1 MKIYLFLFII
11 LFAGCKEKKA
21 PQIST
26 GPGKEDSL
34 VLNRP
39 LQVPREEV
47 MLLQEPKMITSEWLA
62 YITAQSE
69 INNFQSYSL
78 RDVMQ
83 NAGPIAEIMK
93 SLKES
98 LPDTLRSRAVESRL
112 VVLYTKAKVLEQKSN
127 KRAPNLEE
135 ISEIAQQIPSEFN
148 NFKIQLNELF
158 LKTLE
163 QFEEELDKFETER
176 QKDSIS
182 PLIREIPLDTI

>member
-1 MKIYLFLFII
+1 MKIYLLFFII
-11 LFAGCKEKKA
+11 LLAGCQEKKA
-21 PQIST
+21 PQISS

-39 LQVPREEV
+39 LQFSKEEV
-47 MLLQEPKMITSEWLA
+47 VLLPEPKMITSEWLA

-69 INNFQSYSL
+69 IDNFQSYNVM
-78 RDVMQ
+78 DVIQ

-93 SLKES
+93 SLQES
-98 LPDTLRSRAVESRL
+98 LPDTLRSKAVESRL
-112 VVLYTKAKVLEQKSN
+112 VVLYTKAKVLEQKTE
-127 KRAPNLEE
+127 KREPNFEE

-163 QFEEELDKFETER
+163 QFEKELDEFEAER

-182 PLIREIPLDTI
+182 PLIRQIPSDTI